1 MMTFS
6 PGGVDGD
13 EENRGSLTHLFA
25 VITDER
31 SWTPPEPVARDGV

>member
-1 MMTFS
+1 MMTFP

-25 VITDER
+25 MITDER
-31 SWTPPEPVARDGV
+31 IPPELIARDGV